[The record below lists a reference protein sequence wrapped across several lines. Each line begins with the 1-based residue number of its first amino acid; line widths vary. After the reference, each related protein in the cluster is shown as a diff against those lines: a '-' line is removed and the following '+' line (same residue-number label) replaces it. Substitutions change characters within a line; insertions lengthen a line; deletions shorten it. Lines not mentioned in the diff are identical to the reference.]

1 MAEMGDKDV
10 QELLT
15 GPNFG
20 VVSSHNPNGTILST
34 VIWVGYC
41 DGELSINTA
50 AGRPW
55 CRNVERNP
63 NLTVLVTDRENG
75 NRFVEIR
82 GTAVVTAEGAVDH
95 VQAVARK
102 YTGRDYT
109 WPTGR
114 EKQRLKF
121 IVTPEKIRYFSAP
134 R

>member
-1 MAEMGDKDV
+1 MA
-10 QELLT
+10 
-15 GPNFG
+15 
-20 VVSSHNPNGTILST
+20 
-34 VIWVGYC
+34 
-41 DGELSINTA
+41 
-50 AGRPW
+50 
-55 CRNVERNP
+55 
-63 NLTVLVTDRENG
+63 DRENG

-121 IVTPEKIRYFSAP
+121 IVTPEKIRYFNAP

>member
-1 MAEMGDKDV
+1 MAEIDDRDV

-20 VVSSHNPNGTILST
+20 VISTHNPNGTILST
-34 VIWVGYC
+34 VVWVGWF

-55 CRNVERNP
+55 CRNIEQNP
-63 NLTVLVTDRENG
+63 NLTLLITDRDNG
-75 NRFVEIR
+75 YRFVEIR
-82 GTAVVTAEGAVDH
+82 GTAALTAEGAVEH
-95 VQAVARK
+95 VETVARQ

-114 EKQRLKF
+114 EAQRLKA
-121 IVTPEKIRYFSAP
+121 IVTPTKIRYFSA
-134 R
+134 

>member
-1 MAEMGDKDV
+1 MAEIGDPDV

-15 GPNFG
+15 EPNFG

-34 VIWVGYC
+34 VVWVGYF

-63 NLTVLVTDRENG
+63 NLTLLVTDREDG
-75 NRFVEIR
+75 LRFVEIR

-102 YTGRDYT
+102 YTGRGYT

-114 EKQRLKF
+114 EAQRLKLT
-121 IVTPEKIRYFSAP
+121 VTPEKIRYFSA
-134 R
+134 